1 MFFFSTFTFILR
13 QAPPPAQSPTLFLIS
28 YFAACLQSI
37 VTRWSFSR
45 RRISSSSTFSIW
57 WLVKLRCAFLCALS
71 SLPTVGK
78 PNRGGKPMTIP
89 EFQNECHNFESRF
102 RVRGRGKLR
111 SSCAYTVIISTS
123 CSSSRYTRDQISV
136 AFGDAYGN
144 QVWFPAQLVSLPIV
158 VSVTFDSMELTVT
171 ARGWFFFFLKY
182 MLIYMIYAPRLDD
195 PSTKTFEQCSS
206 DTFEINGPCTYQI
219 CYVYLYRSGPDGWIP
234 ESVKIN
240 THGSKAVTFPYNTL
254 VPESIWYGFNYCN
267 SASDSSVLSIGLV
280 LLGFVVA
287 GSTLLL

>member
-1 MFFFSTFTFILR
+1 MS
-13 QAPPPAQSPTLFLIS
+13 IS
-28 YFAACLQSI
+28 FYG
-37 VTRWSFSR
+37 THSF
-45 RRISSSSTFSIW
+45 
-57 WLVKLRCAFLCALS
+57 
-71 SLPTVGK
+71 G
-78 PNRGGKPMTIP
+78 
-89 EFQNECHNFESRF
+89 
-102 RVRGRGKLR
+102 
-111 SSCAYTVIISTS
+111 
-123 CSSSRYTRDQISV
+123 
-136 AFGDAYGN
+136 
-144 QVWFPAQLVSLPIV
+144 
-158 VSVTFDSMELTVT
+158 
-171 ARGWFFFFLKY
+171 FLKQ
-182 MLIYMIYAPRLDD
+182 IYAPRLDD

-240 THGSKAVTFPYNTL
+240 AHGSKAVTFPYNTL